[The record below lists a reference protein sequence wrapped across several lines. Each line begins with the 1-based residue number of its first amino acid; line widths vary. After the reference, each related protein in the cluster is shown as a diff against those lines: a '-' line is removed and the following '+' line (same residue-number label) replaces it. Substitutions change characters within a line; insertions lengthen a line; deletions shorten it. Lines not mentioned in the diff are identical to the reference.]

1 MAARSE
7 AKARHEEGVL
17 SRAQSRGPELHYYAV
32 LPEGAPR
39 AKVGLLHGYAEYGKR
54 YSHVADAWAERG
66 IATFAIDLRGHGL
79 SGGTRGHCESF
90 REFLD
95 DAAELS
101 RLVQDRVPGT
111 PAFLFGH
118 SFGGLVA
125 ASMAVEHPAPW
136 RGLLL
141 SGPYI
146 GLALDVPRLKVI
158 AGKVASRLVPT
169 FAQPS
174 GLRGADM
181 THDAARARAYDADP
195 LIFKGIT
202 ARWFTEASGAQDRLL
217 ARAPALTMPLY
228 LVMGAQD
235 RVAKVAR
242 ARAFF
247 DAVGSPDKTWD
258 ERPGLFHEVLNE
270 PEWRSIADRLSDW
283 MLDHAR

>member
-1 MAARSE
+1 MAARYE
-7 AKARHEEGVL
+7 EKARHEEGVL
-17 SRAQSRGPELHYYAV
+17 ARAQSRGPELHYYAF

-39 AKVGLLHGYAEYGKR
+39 AKVGLLHGYADYGKR
-54 YSHVADAWAERG
+54 YSHVAEAWAARG
-66 IATFAIDLRGHGL
+66 IATIAIDMRGHGL
-79 SGGTRGHCESF
+79 SGGKRGHCEAF

-95 DAAELS
+95 DAGELTC
-101 RLVQDRVPGT
+101 LVQERAAGT

-118 SFGGLVA
+118 SFGGLVG
-125 ASMAVEHPAPW
+125 ASMAIEHPSPW

-141 SGPYI
+141 SGLYI
-146 GLALDVPRLKVI
+146 GLALDVPRVKII
-158 AGKVASRLVPT
+158 AGKIASRLVPT
-169 FAQPS
+169 FSQPS

-195 LIFKGIT
+195 LCFNGIT
-202 ARWFTEASGAQDRLL
+202 ARWFTEASAAQDRLL

-228 LVMGAQD
+228 LVMGSLD

-247 DAVGSPDKTWD
+247 DAAGSPDKTWD

-270 PEWRSIADRLSDW
+270 PEWRSIADRLADW
-283 MLDHAR
+283 ILDHAR